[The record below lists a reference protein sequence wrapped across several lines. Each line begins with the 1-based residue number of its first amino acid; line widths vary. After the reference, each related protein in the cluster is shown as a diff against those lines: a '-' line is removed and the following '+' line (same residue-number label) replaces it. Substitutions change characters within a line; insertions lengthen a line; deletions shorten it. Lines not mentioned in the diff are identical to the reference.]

1 MNKLLVTLLIGI
13 MSTQIASAQLIKSY
27 GIKAA
32 FTSANQTSTDWHSE
46 TYQFNRRNGL
56 NGAIFA
62 EWLNVPYVSVVT
74 QVEYS
79 QRGTRNTFLWPNNE
93 PAPLRY
99 VTVDNRLDYLSL
111 LPLLK
116 VTIPLPVVRPYLF
129 GGPRCDILLGF
140 KSTLGWYGY
149 DDFYN
154 SFNRSTY
161 GVSVGLGVELASI
174 LPVALILE
182 GRYNADIA
190 NAYSSSSS
198 NVRNNAYD
206 IWLGVAF

>member
-1 MNKLLVTLLIGI
+1 MLRFLIALFVI
-13 MSTQIASAQLIKSY
+13 SVAVQTCHAQILRSFGL
-27 GIKAA
+27 KAA
-32 FTSANQTSTDWHSE
+32 YTSANQSINSSSE
-46 TYQFNRRNGL
+46 GLDRRPGVCAAL
-56 NGAIFA
+56 FA
-62 EWLNVPYVSVVT
+62 EWLNNPRLSVVT

-129 GGPRCDILLGF
+129 GGPRFDFLLGF

-154 SFNRSTY
+154 SFKKSAY
-161 GVSVGLGVELASI
+161 GASVGLGVELASI
-174 LPVALILE
+174 LPVVLIIE
-182 GRYNADIA
+182 GRYNADLA
-190 NAYSSSSS
+190 NAYSSPSS